1 MFSLF
6 KKEKN
11 YAEPFRMKKELRLLP
26 GYLLLLLWIF
36 FTVVLLGW
44 VLIASFSTTKDIFA
58 NKLLSSGFHFENY
71 EKA

>member
-11 YAEPFRMKKELRLLP
+11 YSEPFRMKKELRLLP

-36 FTVVLLGW
+36 FAVVLFGW
-44 VLIASFSTTKDIFA
+44 VLIASFAGFCLFTH
-58 NKLLSSGFHFENY
+58 LGLCSGGIRFVPF
-71 EKA
+71 